1 YKNGEEQIKT
11 EDDDN
16 IYYSFK
22 LTEEDVENEMINIVT
37 SYEVPF
43 MNFVHEN
50 VDFRF
55 QITGLDDI
63 PVKDNEEIEDEEDS
77 DSGDENE
84 STDEEQGNDED
95 EGTDEEQ
102 GADEDEGTDEEQ
114 GADEDEGTDEEQG
127 AEEDEGTDEEQ
138 GADEEEGTDEE
149 QGEEEDEGTDE
160 EQGAD
165 EDEGTDEEQ
174 GADKDE
180 GTDKGQGTDE
190 NKGNDKDSEV
200 TEYDIIIKALHA
212 DKDEPSAAADYINE
226 QAKVSIKDGKY
237 ILTITVP
244 KDDQFSLYGMQIDGA
259 TETKEEDENNIY
271 FIFELE
277 ELNEMLYA
285 QTQYEVP
292 AFNLDHDVDFRIQI
306 VEGLDQILDYDE
318 GNNGSNGND
327 EKDKKDEKDEQDG
340 NNEENGKKENDVK
353 EKTTDGN
360 KEEDDSIEKPAFGSN
375 DDHGEGGGSKIGGK
389 QTNPQTG
396 DYSSII
402 LYGLLLIGSSLFLTF
417 QIKRRFV

>member
-1 YKNGEEQIKT
+1 LWAFNSNTLAESSDQTYVDGEYDVVANALEAKKDIPSVAADYINEDAKVTVKDGELELTVTVPKNDQFELYEMYKNGEEQIKT

-84 STDEEQGNDED
+84 STDEEQGNEEGTDEEQGKDEGKDEEQGAEED
-95 EGTDEEQ
+95 EGIDEEQ

-114 GADEDEGTDEEQG
+114 GA
-127 AEEDEGTDEEQ
+127 
-138 GADEEEGTDEE
+138 
-149 QGEEEDEGTDE
+149 EEDEGTDE

-226 QAKVSIKDGKY
+226 
-237 ILTITVP
+237 
-244 KDDQFSLYGMQIDGA
+244 
-259 TETKEEDENNIY
+259 
-271 FIFELE
+271 
-277 ELNEMLYA
+277 
-285 QTQYEVP
+285 
-292 AFNLDHDVDFRIQI
+292 
-306 VEGLDQILDYDE
+306 
-318 GNNGSNGND
+318 
-327 EKDKKDEKDEQDG
+327 
-340 NNEENGKKENDVK
+340 
-353 EKTTDGN
+353 
-360 KEEDDSIEKPAFGSN
+360 
-375 DDHGEGGGSKIGGK
+375 
-389 QTNPQTG
+389 
-396 DYSSII
+396 
-402 LYGLLLIGSSLFLTF
+402 
-417 QIKRRFV
+417 

>member
-1 YKNGEEQIKT
+1 LWAFNSNTLAESSDQTYVDGEYDVVANALEAKKDIPSVAADYINEDAKVTVKDGELELTVTVPKNDQFELYEMYKNGEEQIKT

-22 LTEEDVENEMINIVT
+22 LAEDNVENEMINVVT

-55 QITGLDDI
+55 QITGLDNI
-63 PVKDNEEIEDEEDS
+63 PVKDSEETEDDEDS

-114 GADEDEGTDEEQG
+114 GNDEDEGTDEEQG
-127 AEEDEGTDEEQ
+127 AD
-138 GADEEEGTDEE
+138 
-149 QGEEEDEGTDE
+149 EDEGTDE

-226 QAKVSIKDGKY
+226 QAK
-237 ILTITVP
+237 
-244 KDDQFSLYGMQIDGA
+244 
-259 TETKEEDENNIY
+259 
-271 FIFELE
+271 
-277 ELNEMLYA
+277 
-285 QTQYEVP
+285 
-292 AFNLDHDVDFRIQI
+292 
-306 VEGLDQILDYDE
+306 
-318 GNNGSNGND
+318 
-327 EKDKKDEKDEQDG
+327 
-340 NNEENGKKENDVK
+340 
-353 EKTTDGN
+353 
-360 KEEDDSIEKPAFGSN
+360 
-375 DDHGEGGGSKIGGK
+375 
-389 QTNPQTG
+389 
-396 DYSSII
+396 
-402 LYGLLLIGSSLFLTF
+402 
-417 QIKRRFV
+417 

>member
-102 GADEDEGTDEEQ
+102 GADEGTDEEQ
-114 GADEDEGTDEEQG
+114 GADEDKDEEQD
-127 AEEDEGTDEEQ
+127 EDEDESTDEEQ
-138 GADEEEGTDEE
+138 GAD
-149 QGEEEDEGTDE
+149 EDEGTDE

-226 QAKVSIKDGKY
+226 QAKISIKDGKY

-244 KDDQFSLYGMQIDGA
+244 KDDQFSIYGMQIDG
-259 TETKEEDENNIY
+259 TTKTKEEDENNIY

-277 ELNEMLYA
+277 ELNEMLDA
-285 QTQYEVP
+285 HTQYEVP

-306 VEGLDQILDYDE
+306 VEGLDKIPEYEE
-318 GNNGSNGND
+318 GLNGSNG
-327 EKDKKDEKDEQDG
+327 KDDKEDKD
-340 NNEENGKKENDVK
+340 
-353 EKTTDGN
+353 
-360 KEEDDSIEKPAFGSN
+360 
-375 DDHGEGGGSKIGGK
+375 
-389 QTNPQTG
+389 
-396 DYSSII
+396 
-402 LYGLLLIGSSLFLTF
+402 
-417 QIKRRFV
+417 